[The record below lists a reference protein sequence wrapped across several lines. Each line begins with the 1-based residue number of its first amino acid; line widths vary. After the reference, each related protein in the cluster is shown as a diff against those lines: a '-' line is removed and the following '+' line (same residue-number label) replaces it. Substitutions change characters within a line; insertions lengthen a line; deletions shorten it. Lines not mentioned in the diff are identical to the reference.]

1 MERQWKCV
9 HSKTQKKTAM
19 QIGNTSKNENRKKKY
34 HETNENKS
42 NIDVDESSSK
52 QSVTGSK

>member
-9 HSKTQKKTAM
+9 HSKTQKKNCDANW
-19 QIGNTSKNENRKKKY
+19 QYQYKWEPKKKY